1 MPFTFSH
8 PAAVLPL
15 RRRFKSLQTVPL
27 IIGSVAPDLPYY
39 VPARVNHVTP
49 SWLYHFT
56 LDTHT
61 FSGAFWADV
70 PIGMVTLLLVFLFR
84 RPLTVLLSPR
94 ARALCLLSVAHFR
107 GQPLHWVLAPFAIL
121 VGTWTHLLWDSFTH
135 DNGFMVRRVAALS
148 APVTIGSYTG
158 TMCHVL
164 QYVSSVAGLLILA
177 IWYRRLSTPTVE
189 PPGGSTLSL
198 SARTV
203 MLVLLCAAA
212 AAAGAYRAFQAAMDG
227 ATTYRVIYVLL
238 VRSIT
243 WFMLLYLAVGLMVTF
258 VRKRPEPMVETQT
271 R

>member
-15 RRRFKSLQTVPL
+15 RRRIKSLQTVPL

-39 VPARVNHVTP
+39 VPARLNRYTT

-61 FSGAFWADV
+61 FSGALWADV

-84 RPLTVLLSPR
+84 GPLTVLLAPR
-94 ARALCLLSVAHFR
+94 ARTLCLQSVEHFR
-107 GQPLHWVLAPFAIL
+107 SQPLHWVFAPLAIL

-164 QYVSSVAGLLILA
+164 QYVSSVAGLLILW
-177 IWYRRLSTPTVE
+177 IWYRRLPTPAAE
-189 PPGGSTLSL
+189 PPGASTLSL
-198 SARTV
+198 GRRTV
-203 MLVLLCAAA
+203 LLALICVAAA
-212 AAAGAYRAFQAAMDG
+212 AFGVYRSYTAALED

-243 WFMLLYLAVGLMVTF
+243 CFALLYLVVGLLMTF
-258 VRKRPEPMVETQT
+258 VRKRPEPMAETQT

>member
-39 VPARVNHVTP
+39 VPARLNHVTP

-56 LDTHT
+56 LETHT
-61 FSGAFWADV
+61 FAGAFWADV
-70 PIGMVTLLLVFLFR
+70 PIGMVTLLVVFLFR
-84 RPLTVLLSPR
+84 RPLTVLLSSR
-94 ARALCLLSVAHFR
+94 ARALCLLSVEHFR
-107 GQPLHWVLAPFAIL
+107 SQPLHWILAPFAVL

-177 IWYRRLSTPTVE
+177 IWYRRLSAPTVE

-203 MLVLLCAAA
+203 TLVLLCAAA
-212 AAAGAYRAFQAAMDG
+212 AAAGAYRAFQSAMDG
-227 ATTYRVIYVLL
+227 ATTYKVIYALL

-243 WFMLLYLAVGLMVTF
+243 WFMLLYLAVGLVVTF
-258 VRKRPEPMVETQT
+258 VRKRPEPVAETQT

>member
-15 RRRFKSLQTVPL
+15 RRRLKSLQTVPL

-39 VPARVNHVTP
+39 VPARLNRYASP
-49 SWLYHFT
+49 WLNHFT

-61 FSGAFWADV
+61 FAGALWADV

-84 RPLTVLLSPR
+84 GPLTVLLAPR
-94 ARALCLLSVAHFR
+94 ARALCLQSVEHFR
-107 GQPLHWVLAPFAIL
+107 KQPLHWVLAPFAIL

-177 IWYRRLSTPTVE
+177 IWYRRLPTPAAE
-189 PPGGSTLSL
+189 PPGASTLSL
-198 SARTV
+198 RKRAV
-203 MLVLLCAAA
+203 LLVLICAAA
-212 AAAGAYRAFQAAMDG
+212 AVVGASRSYAVALEG

-243 WFMLLYLAVGLMVTF
+243 WFALLYLAVGLLMTF
-258 VRKRPEPMVETQT
+258 VRKRPEPMAETQT

>member
-15 RRRFKSLQTVPL
+15 RRRIKSLQTVPL

-39 VPARVNHVTP
+39 VPARLNRYTT

-61 FSGAFWADV
+61 FSGALWADV
-70 PIGMVTLLLVFLFR
+70 PIGMATLLLVFLFR
-84 RPLTVLLSPR
+84 APLTVLLAPR
-94 ARALCLLSVAHFR
+94 ARALCLQSVEHFR
-107 GQPLHWVLAPFAIL
+107 SQPLHWVFAPLAIL

-148 APVTIGSYTG
+148 APVSFGSYTG
-158 TMCHVL
+158 TLCHVL
-164 QYVSSVAGLLILA
+164 QYVSSVAGLLILW
-177 IWYRRLSTPTVE
+177 IWYRRLPTPAAE
-189 PPGGSTLSL
+189 PPGASTLSL
-198 SARTV
+198 GRRTV
-203 MLVLLCAAA
+203 LLVLICVAAA
-212 AAAGAYRAFQAAMDG
+212 AFGVYRSYTTALDD

-243 WFMLLYLAVGLMVTF
+243 CFALFYLVVGLLVTF
-258 VRKRPEPMVETQT
+258 VRKRPEPIAETQT

>member
-15 RRRFKSLQTVPL
+15 RRRFKALQTVPL

-39 VPARVNHVTP
+39 VPARLNRYTP

-61 FSGAFWADV
+61 FAGALWADV
-70 PIGMVTLLLVFLFR
+70 PIGMVTLLLVFLLR
-84 RPLTVLLSPR
+84 RPLTVLLTPR
-94 ARALCLLSVAHFR
+94 ARTLCLESVEHFR
-107 GQPLHWVLAPFAIL
+107 RQPLHWLLAPLAVL

-158 TMCHVL
+158 TLCHVL
-164 QYVSSVAGLLILA
+164 QYVSSLAGLLILW
-177 IWYRRLSTPTVE
+177 IWYRRLPTPAAE
-189 PPGGSTLSL
+189 PPGASALSL
-198 SARTV
+198 GRRTV
-203 MLVLLCAAA
+203 LLALICAAA
-212 AAAGAYRAFQAAMDG
+212 AGFGAYRAFEAAMDDG
-227 ATTYRVIYVLL
+227 STYRVIYVLL

-243 WFMLLYLAVGLMVTF
+243 WFALLYLAVGLLVTF
-258 VRKRPEPMVETQT
+258 THRRPEPMAETQT